1 MITLKLRY
9 NYVKLLAGNWSFF
22 LYVFFSHDIYNSQAS
37 RRRRRPFVIPL
48 YYFHPP
54 HEHLH
59 INRAI
64 AAESSP
70 LLMANGRTRIGNI

>member
-37 RRRRRPFVIPL
+37 RRRRPFVIPL

-70 LLMANGRTRIGNI
+70 LLMAMAGLESGNL